1 MTATS
6 TDVVLKILEQMSF
19 SLTNG
24 NKVMTSKLPLL
35 ISLGCSTLSCWKRKN
50 WIDYSSMVDI

>member
-6 TDVVLKILEQMSF
+6 TDVVLKILKQMSF

-24 NKVMTSKLPLL
+24 NKVIIKQTHQFSKE
-35 ISLGCSTLSCWKRKN
+35 N
-50 WIDYSSMVDI
+50 F